1 MNKLSNTFEKL
12 KIKAKPGKYKSLKD
26 NCKIMQGIIN
36 RKVKVPSYSEEL
48 SFYSLFIPNLIKE
61 MSIYKN
67 IDEKEKIKIL
77 KFKIS
82 VWTRAN
88 LDKCAKFITLFNK
101 GHLTEIL
108 PSKADNRSP
117 RRITSKIMYMSP
129 LDMSPKSGTPLGVS
143 PLKRKSSA
151 KKYLPPIHLKKIH

>member
-26 NCKIMQGIIN
+26 TCKKMQSILN
-36 RKVKVPSYSEEL
+36 RKVKNPSYTEEL
-48 SFYSLFIPNLIKE
+48 SFYSVFIPNLIKE

-67 IDEKEKIKIL
+67 IDEAEKMKIL

-88 LDKCAKFITLFNK
+88 LDQCAKFITLFNK
-101 GHLTEIL
+101 GHLTETL
-108 PSKADNRSP
+108 PKKGGSLRYSYGSP
-117 RRITSKIMYMSP
+117 KRLTSKKMYMSP
-129 LDMSPKSGTPLGVS
+129 VEISPKSKTAS
-143 PLKRKSSA
+143 PVKRKISA
-151 KKYLPPIHLKKIH
+151 KK